1 MPAACHLFPA
11 FCLAA
16 ALAVAGYVLPVAA
29 QGRDMACDA
38 SARDFANAHA
48 GRGRDMGTSIV
59 EGAMNGTVAGGAWAG
74 PSGAERGAN
83 AGAALGVLGTM
94 AQDPRVW
101 QALYDSAYRTCLTQ
115 RYSTPGYGAPAYGVP
130 AYGAP
135 VYGGQAQ
142 GAQMQAPQQVI
153 PQPQPTPSVPLEAY
167 QSSGGPCGSSA
178 TYRKFAPGTQPS
190 TFTARSGGNCR

>member
-1 MPAACHLFPA
+1 MPAARTLLPA

-16 ALAVAGYVLPVAA
+16 ALAVAGHVLPVSA

-48 GRGRDMGTSIV
+48 GGGRDMMSSML

-74 PSGAERGAN
+74 PSGAERGAH

-115 RYSTPGYGAPAYGVP
+115 RYSAPAYGVP
-130 AYGAP
+130 AYGSTD
-135 VYGGQAQ
+135 YGGQAQ
-142 GAQMQAPQQVI
+142 ETPAPQHALPQAPA
-153 PQPQPTPSVPLEAY
+153 PSVPLEAY

-190 TFTARSGGNCR
+190 TYSARSGGNCR